1 MLVGHVRETW
11 FPHLQVGGPVDAAAV
26 GPGLSF
32 TLLLSALRAA
42 FVARTGLSAWLHGQS
57 RTKAET
63 SAFLSKRGLF
73 LLSLEL
79 APGTGIPPHGVAR
92 RGQ

>member
-11 FPHLQVGGPVDAAAV
+11 FPHLQVGSPVDAAAF
-26 GPGLSF
+26 GPGLPF
-32 TLLLSALRAA
+32 TSLPSA
-42 FVARTGLSAWLHGQS
+42 LSAWLHGKS

-63 SAFLSKRGLF
+63 SAFLSGRGLF
-73 LLSLEL
+73 PLSLEL
-79 APGTGIPPHGVAR
+79 APGTGIPPHGEAR